1 MSSSSVWVQLYYEG
15 KENPRGEPVE
25 IKPPPGNVNDLKK
38 AVKTELKPKLEHAPV
53 DEISVFSPDTKP
65 PFSEQTFIRGDKT
78 LKDLIDELG
87 NKTPLVSI
95 DYDHPLIVLA
105 PAPSP
110 HPREQQSLLLRQQLE
125 QHDTIEITLIYGRKR
140 ETCAVMKNELS
151 LSAILKTARELLKI
165 PIAALAFSYVKDS
178 AEIPLKDNKVVAS
191 LIIRPNLNACIIR
204 VKNLQEGFSSFTSVK
219 DALRLVDATSDND
232 KLPVSDDKFP
242 KPLTEFSEQQNEEL
256 FHAMDTIRRL
266 KDVVPIEQSHEAT
279 RRLYIDPILL
289 ASARVA
295 GGEEKDVKMM
305 VEQVYE
311 NEDVNGPID
320 YVFSFKDV
328 TMCVTEGKKDSL
340 DRGIAQNIAQLVAV
354 RDANTRKRKH
364 HEMEEE
370 QQTIF
375 GIATTYVEW
384 AFIRLEGSTI
394 VQTTHRS
401 ISLET
406 RPDEIKKIVGLIVA
420 ILQEGKKKVN

>member
-1 MSSSSVWVQLYYEG
+1 MTAAFDSAAKKLSDGVPPYPIEDLPTDTSDDLWKDIF
-15 KENPRGEPVE
+15 KEY
-25 IKPPPGNVNDLKK
+25 DLN
-38 AVKTELKPKLEHAPV
+38 L
-53 DEISVFSPDTKP
+53 
-65 PFSEQTFIRGDKT
+65 G
-78 LKDLIDELG
+78 ELG
-87 NKTPLVSI
+87 ALKNHV
-95 DYDHPLIVLA
+95 
-105 PAPSP
+105 
-110 HPREQQSLLLRQQLE
+110 REQQSLQPRQQLE
-125 QHDTIEITLIYGRKR
+125 QHDTIEITLLYGRKR
-140 ETCAVMKNELS
+140 ETCVVMKNKLS
-151 LSAILKTARELLKI
+151 LSAILKKARELLKI
-165 PIAALAFSYVKDS
+165 PIAALAFSYVKDR
-178 AEIPLKDNKVVAS
+178 AEIPLEDNKDVAS
-191 LIIRPNLNACIIR
+191 HITRPNPNACIIR
-204 VKNLQEGFSSFTSVK
+204 VKNLQEGFSSFTSIK

-256 FHAMDTIRRL
+256 VHAMGTIRRL
-266 KDVVPIEQSHEAT
+266 KEVVPIEQSVEAT

-295 GGEEKDVKMM
+295 GGEERDIKMM

-320 YVFSFKDV
+320 YVFSFKYV
-328 TMCVTEGKKDSL
+328 TICVTEGKKDSL

-354 RDANTRKRKH
+354 RDTNTRKRKH

-384 AFIRLEGSTI
+384 TFIRLEGSTI

-401 ISLET
+401 ISSEA
-406 RPDEIKKIVGLIVA
+406 PDDIKKIVGLIVA

>member
-1 MSSSSVWVQLYYEG
+1 MSSSSVWVQLYYKG
-15 KENPRGEPVE
+15 NNEPTGQPFK
-25 IKPPPGNVNDLKK
+25 IKPAPEDIADL
-38 AVKTELKPKLEHAPV
+38 AETVKDKMAEELTHCSAAKLV
-53 DEISVFSPDTKP
+53 VYSPDTKP
-65 PFSEQTFIRGDKT
+65 PFSEHTFIRGDKI
-78 LKDLIDELG
+78 LKDLIGELG

-110 HPREQQSLLLRQQLE
+110 HPREQQSLQLRQQLE

-242 KPLTEFSEQQNEEL
+242 KPLTEFSKQQNKEL
-256 FHAMDTIRRL
+256 VHAMDTIRRL
-266 KDVVPIEQSHEAT
+266 KDVVPIEQSVKAT
-279 RRLYIDPILL
+279 RRLYVDPMLL

-328 TMCVTEGKKDSL
+328 TICVTEGKKDSL

-354 RDANTRKRKH
+354 RDTNTRKRKH

-401 ISLET
+401 ISSEN
-406 RPDEIKKIVGLIVA
+406 EIKKIVGLIVA